1 MKKFKDYL
9 KIVNESND
17 KYLYSDN
24 DIYRIDDKEIK
35 DFKKNLKTY
44 YHSSDWTTSGIFND
58 ESKIPKGYLKST
70 GLFAADL
77 KNVVPYV
84 SPRGTQFIIYK
95 DKKNKSHVIFNIN
108 DKNEIQKHRP
118 ILSKFDRQKG
128 NFKKLK
134 NSNEY
139 FSPNPGEAVSQEKI
153 NDPIDFIQKSG
164 YIVDFV
170 DDLYEKIK
178 DLEKKNINFDYEGLD
193 I

>member
-17 KYLYSDN
+17 KYLYSGN

-44 YHSSDWTTSGIFND
+44 YHSSDWTNSGIFND

-108 DKNEIQKHRP
+108 DKKEIEEHRP
-118 ILSKFDRQKG
+118 ILSKFDSQKG
-128 NFKKLK
+128 NFEKLK

-139 FSPNPGEAVSQEKI
+139 FSLNPGKAVSQEKI
-153 NDPIDFIQKSG
+153 NDPIGFIEKCG
-164 YIVDFV
+164 YIVHFV
-170 DDLYEKIK
+170 DDLYKKMK
-178 DLEKKNINFDYEGLD
+178 DLEKKNINFDSEVLG